1 MDRQKMINDLA
12 IKKHTATHDK
22 YQKAIEYLKM
32 HGKSINF
39 NSVSQI
45 SGLSK
50 TTLYNNI
57 DIRKQIESY
66 RDDGQSTAVNAKGK
80 VALSE
85 ANSKAIIES
94 LKRKVVALQ
103 EENKEL
109 KRQLEVAYSDYY
121 NSR

>member
-1 MDRQKMINDLA
+1 MNRQKMINDLA
-12 IKKHTATHDK
+12 IKKHTATHD
-22 YQKAIEYLKM
+22 
-32 HGKSINF
+32 
-39 NSVSQI
+39 
-45 SGLSK
+45 
-50 TTLYNNI
+50 NI

-66 RDDGQSTAVNAKGK
+66 RDGGQSTAVNAKGK